1 MEAPV
6 VADTTDGVDT
16 TEGADAVEDDG
27 ASDAVDIVEI
37 VVGVEVVEEAVVLD
51 DRVLEVERD
60 ETEEL
65 WLEEVLDL
73 VLFVEEQ
80 AVSPETVETQIT
92 AESAIPISL

>member
-1 MEAPV
+1 M
-6 VADTTDGVDT
+6 VDT
-16 TEGADAVEDDG
+16 TEGVEATEGVEDDG
-27 ASDAVDIVEI
+27 AFDAVDAVEE
-37 VVGVEVVEEAVVLD
+37 VVEVVEEAVVLD
-51 DRVLEVERD
+51 DRALEVERD

-73 VLFVEEQ
+73 VLFAEEQ

>member
-1 MEAPV
+1 MV
-6 VADTTDGVDT
+6 DTTDGVDT

-73 VLFVEEQ
+73 VLFAEEQ
-80 AVSPETVETQIT
+80 AVSPETVEIQIT

>member
-73 VLFVEEQ
+73 VLFAEEQ
-80 AVSPETVETQIT
+80 AVSPETVEIQIT

>member
-1 MEAPV
+1 M
-6 VADTTDGVDT
+6 ADTTDGVDT

-73 VLFVEEQ
+73 VLFAEEQ